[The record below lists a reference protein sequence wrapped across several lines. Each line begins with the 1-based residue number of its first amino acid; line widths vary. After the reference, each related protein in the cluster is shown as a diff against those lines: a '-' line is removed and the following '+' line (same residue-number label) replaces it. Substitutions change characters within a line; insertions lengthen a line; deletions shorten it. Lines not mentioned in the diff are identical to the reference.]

1 MRSYIEDSDGED
13 EDNDDGTDDN
23 DDVIIPVLN
32 ISEAYSTVLS
42 FQRLQEDE
50 LTPITIDDLLARS
63 RKSSSRDL
71 RQQSLED
78 FVFN

>member
-1 MRSYIEDSDGED
+1 VRSYIEDSDGED

-50 LTPITIDDLLARS
+50 LTPITIDDLVSKIEKKLVKRS
-63 RKSSSRDL
+63 
-71 RQQSLED
+71 
-78 FVFN
+78 